1 MPKITSAKKALRQNK
16 KRRVIN
22 LTIRRNVKKN
32 IKEFDGFVASGNL
45 EEAKNKLPIVFKVL
59 DKAAKTGVIE
69 KNKSSRLK
77 SRLSLRLNKVSK
89 SGAES

>member
-22 LTIRRNVKKN
+22 LAIRRGVKQTV
-32 IKEFDGFVASGNL
+32 KEFDGLVVSGNL
-45 EEAKNKLPIVFKVL
+45 EEAKNKLPVVFKTL

-77 SRLSLRLNKVSK
+77 SRLSLRLNKASK
-89 SGAES
+89 SGSES

>member
-1 MPKITSAKKALRQNK
+1 MPKIKSAKKALRQNN

-22 LTIRRNVKKN
+22 LSIKRNVKKN
-32 IKEFDGFVASGNL
+32 IREFDDFVAGGNL
-45 EEAKNKLPIVFKVL
+45 EEAKNKLPTVFKVL

-77 SRLSLRLNKVSK
+77 SRLSLRLNKASK
-89 SGAES
+89 SGVES

>member
-22 LTIRRNVKKN
+22 LAIRRNVKKN
-32 IKEFDGFVASGNL
+32 IKEFDGFITGGNL
-45 EEAKNKLPIVFKVL
+45 EEAKSKLPIVFKVL

-77 SRLSLRLNKVSK
+77 SRLYLRLNKVSK
-89 SGAES
+89 SGTES